1 MLRDPVNPL
10 LPRIPGVRLLHAP
23 GPTPIPTAVL
33 AAMHEQSLDLA
44 DPRVDAVIADCEA
57 GLRSLVGADVDA
69 GIYLFICNGH
79 GAWETTLVN
88 LIAPGRQVLIP
99 GTGHFSDGWAE
110 VAQANGIDTIRT
122 AWTPGLPIDADSVA
136 AALREDRE
144 RRIDAVCVIHT
155 DTASSVTSDLR
166 AIRQAMDE
174 TGHPALLVVDV
185 VASLAAAPFSMRD
198 CGVDVA
204 MGASQ
209 KGLMMPAGLGFAVAA
224 KKAREVCARNERP
237 RHYWDWRRRDGALN
251 YQKFCG
257 TPPLQLLLG
266 LRAALG
272 LLEAEGLEQVHRRH
286 ARLARAVHAAVERWR
301 IGGAL
306 DFYCQA
312 PAARSASVTT
322 IATGPGVDALALRQI
337 ARERFQVG
345 LAGGLGPMTGR
356 AFRIGHLG
364 DQNEAT
370 ILGCLTGV
378 EATLAA
384 LEVPRGEG
392 AIAAAIA
399 TLQD

>member
-1 MLRDPVNPL
+1 MTAT
-10 LPRIPGVRLLHAP
+10 LPRVPGVRLLHAP
-23 GPTPIPTAVL
+23 GPTPIPAAVL

-44 DPRVDAVIADCEA
+44 DPRVDAVIGDCET
-57 GLRSLVGADVDA
+57 GLRSLVGAEDDA
-69 GIYLFICNGH
+69 GTYLFICNGH

-88 LIAPGRQVLIP
+88 LIAPGKQVLIP

-110 VAQANGIDTIRT
+110 VAEAHGIETLRT
-122 AWTPGLPIDADSVA
+122 PWTPGLPIDPEAVA
-136 AALREDRE
+136 TALREDQA

-155 DTASSVTSDLR
+155 DTASSVTSDLAAIRR
-166 AIRQAMDE
+166 AIDA

-198 CGVDVA
+198 SGVDVA

-209 KGLMMPAGLGFAVAA
+209 KGLMMPAGLGFAVASRR
-224 KKAREVCARNERP
+224 AREVGARNVRP

-272 LLEAEGLEQVHRRH
+272 LLESEGLAQVHQRH
-286 ARLARAVHAAVERWR
+286 ARLAAAVHAAVERWR
-301 IGGAL
+301 QGGAL
-306 DFYCQA
+306 DFFCRV
-312 PAARSASVTT
+312 PSARSSSVTT
-322 IATGPGVDALALRQI
+322 VATGAEVDAIALRQI
-337 ARERFQVG
+337 ARERFQVA
-345 LAGGLGPMTGR
+345 LAGGLGPMNGR

-370 ILGCLTGV
+370 ILGCLAGV

-384 LEVPRGEG
+384 LQVPRGAG
-392 AIAAAIA
+392 ALDAAIAA
-399 TLQD
+399 LQR